1 MAPLPLRPLTTA
13 SKAGTPGGLPSSLAR
28 RFSRMPDML
37 DDPAMGDIPHLLL
50 VDDERSIREPLA
62 QYLTKQGFRVTQVGE
77 AEAARTRLT
86 AYAIDLVILDIM
98 MPGEDGLSLCRHIRE
113 TSETPVILLTARAE
127 ETDRIVGL
135 EMGADDYVVKPFSPR
150 ELAARIKVVLRRSA
164 GGGQRQHAPDS
175 GSYVFS
181 GWVLKSGERALVDRE
196 GVSVPLST
204 GEYNLLLALVTRP
217 RQVLTRDQ
225 LLDLTQGR
233 EAAAFDRAIDNQVSR
248 LRRKIELD
256 PKNPEIIK
264 TVWGGGYTL
273 AAEVTRL

>member
-1 MAPLPLRPLTTA
+1 M
-13 SKAGTPGGLPSSLAR
+13 PS
-28 RFSRMPDML
+28 PDI
-37 DDPAMGDIPHLLL
+37 MGDIHHLLL

-62 QYLTKQGFRVTQVGE
+62 QYLTKQGFRVTQCAD
-77 AEAARTRLT
+77 AESARTRLA
-86 AYAIDLVILDIM
+86 AYEIDLVILDIM
-98 MPGEDGLSLCRHIRE
+98 MPGEDGLSLCRHIRA
-113 TSETPVILLTARAE
+113 TSEVPVILLTARAE

-150 ELAARIKVVLRRSA
+150 ELATRAKVVLRRSA
-164 GGGQRQHAPDS
+164 AGAVRQHAPES
-175 GSYVFS
+175 GSFAFA
-181 GWVLKSGERALVDRE
+181 GWVLKTGERALVDRE

-204 GEYNLLLALVTRP
+204 GEYNLLLALVQRP

-248 LRRKIELD
+248 LRKKIEPD
-256 PKNPEIIK
+256 AKAPEIIK

>member
-1 MAPLPLRPLTTA
+1 
-13 SKAGTPGGLPSSLAR
+13 
-28 RFSRMPDML
+28 ML
-37 DDPAMGDIPHLLL
+37 DTAAMGDMPHILL

-62 QYLTKQGFRVTQVGE
+62 QYLGKQGFRVTQVAD
-77 AEAARTRLT
+77 AEAARTRLA

-98 MPGEDGLSLCRHIRE
+98 MPGEDGLSLCRHIRA
-113 TSETPVILLTARAE
+113 TSETPVILLTARSE

-150 ELAARIKVVLRRSA
+150 ELSARIKVVLRRLQA
-164 GGGQRQHAPDS
+164 GGTRQHAPDG
-175 GSYVFS
+175 GSFAFA
-181 GWVLKSGERALVDRE
+181 GWVLKTGERSLVDRD

-204 GEYNLLLALVTRP
+204 GEFNLLQALVARP

-248 LRRKIELD
+248 LRKKIEAD

>member
-1 MAPLPLRPLTTA
+1 MIDPVPLADT
-13 SKAGTPGGLPSSLAR
+13 
-28 RFSRMPDML
+28 
-37 DDPAMGDIPHLLL
+37 PHLLL

-62 QYLTKQGFRVTQVGE
+62 QYLGKQGFRVTQAADAG
-77 AEAARTRLT
+77 AARTRLA
-86 AYAIDLVILDIM
+86 AYAIDLAIVDIM
-98 MPGEDGLSLCRHIRE
+98 MPGEDGLSLCRHIAA
-113 TSETPVILLTARAE
+113 TSDVPVILLTARAE

-150 ELAARIKVVLRRSA
+150 ELATRVKVILRRA
-164 GGGQRQHAPDS
+164 KGGGVRHHAPET
-175 GSYVFS
+175 GSYAFA
-181 GWVLKSGERALVDRE
+181 GWLLKSGERALVDRE
-196 GVSVPLST
+196 GVTVPLST

-248 LRRKIELD
+248 LRRKIEGD
-256 PKNPEIIK
+256 ARNPEIIK

>member
-1 MAPLPLRPLTTA
+1 MANA
-13 SKAGTPGGLPSSLAR
+13 E
-28 RFSRMPDML
+28 
-37 DDPAMGDIPHLLL
+37 AMGDMPHLLL

-62 QYLTKQGFRVTQVGE
+62 QYLTQQGFRVTQSAD
-77 AEAARTRLT
+77 AESARMRLA
-86 AYAIDLVILDIM
+86 AYAIDLVILDVM

-113 TSETPVILLTARAE
+113 VHDTPVILLTAMAE
-127 ETDRIVGL
+127 QTDRIVGL

-150 ELAARIKVVLRRSA
+150 ELATRVKVILRRATA
-164 GGGQRQHAPDS
+164 GGARQHAPEAN
-175 GSYVFS
+175 SYAFA
-181 GWVLKSGERALVDRE
+181 GWVLKSGERALIDRE

-248 LRRKIELD
+248 LRRKIETD

-273 AAEVTRL
+273 AAGVTRL

>member
-1 MAPLPLRPLTTA
+1 
-13 SKAGTPGGLPSSLAR
+13 
-28 RFSRMPDML
+28 ML
-37 DDPAMGDIPHLLL
+37 DQHAMADTPHLLL

-62 QYLTKQGFRVTQVGE
+62 QYLAKQGFRVTQ
-77 AEAARTRLT
+77 AADADSARTRLA
-86 AYAIDLVILDIM
+86 AYAIDLAIVDIM
-98 MPGEDGLSLCRHIRE
+98 MPGEDGLSLCRHIAA
-113 TSETPVILLTARAE
+113 TSDVPVILLTAKAE

-150 ELAARIKVVLRRSA
+150 ELATRVKVILRRAA
-164 GGGQRQHAPDS
+164 GGGVRHHAPET
-175 GSYVFS
+175 GSYAFA
-181 GWVLKSGERALVDRE
+181 GWLLKSGERALVDRE

-204 GEYNLLLALVTRP
+204 GEYNLLLALVSRP

-248 LRRKIELD
+248 LRRKIEAD
-256 PKNPEIIK
+256 VRSPEIIK